1 MIILALGLL
10 FVLNTTAFTLIAAV
24 RCSNP
29 SPRNIV
35 RMSLTVAVVNI
46 LVDAL
51 LFVALY

>member
-10 FVLNTTAFTLIAAV
+10 FILNTTAFTLITAIY
-24 RCSNP
+24 CSNP
-29 SPRNIV
+29 SQHNII
-35 RMSLTVAVVNI
+35 RMSLAVAVVNI